1 MAFHRIPDSFGHD
14 QTDPRAGSVR
24 PVVQRMHH
32 HIGLDCTRAT
42 TDGGTELRGPPH
54 PVSSRK
60 HRARS
65 RLRTAKSRSECA
77 TALATTVGDDGAA
90 GAGAH
95 AQPEPMH
102 ARTAAVVGLVGPL
115 ALGHGNLSLFH
126 LAPALVDTEMSSKT
140 VTVQARFKLVRR
152 ALLTGAFSVKL
163 PGAAVSPRAG
173 DCSRVLMRFPSVKPA
188 PTRIVGLHPMLQ
200 NCWHIERKLLASG
213 NAVPRTD
220 RPGQSNED
228 VGPAS
233 PFRTVT
239 YPALTASK
247 QTTERRRLSFL
258 HKLWINMWT
267 VRHRSFWSSPGR
279 PSSTSKGETVVDS

>member
-1 MAFHRIPDSFGHD
+1 MTQPSGHPMAFHGVTDGFGHD
-14 QTDPRAGSVR
+14 ETDPRAGCVRSVVER
-24 PVVQRMHH
+24 VYDN
-32 HIGLDCTRAT
+32 IGLYCTHAT

-65 RLRTAKSRSECA
+65 CLRAAESRSECA

-90 GAGAH
+90 GARAH
-95 AQPEPMH
+95 PQPEPMH

-126 LAPALVDTEMSSKT
+126 LAPAPAGTEVPSKT

-152 ALLTGAFSVKL
+152 ALLTGAFSGNL

-173 DCSRVLMRFPSVKPA
+173 DCSRVLMRFPRVKPA
-188 PTRIVGLHPMLQ
+188 PMPLHRRHSMLQ

-213 NAVPRTD
+213 NAVPSLERPRTI
-220 RPGQSNED
+220 R
-228 VGPAS
+228 
-233 PFRTVT
+233 
-239 YPALTASK
+239 
-247 QTTERRRLSFL
+247 
-258 HKLWINMWT
+258 
-267 VRHRSFWSSPGR
+267 
-279 PSSTSKGETVVDS
+279 